1 MNGVNA
7 IEALE
12 SGHFPVFYPENN
24 GREGLFINIQA
35 LFIGALSSINPAGF
49 HVEPWM
55 LRFPSA
61 VFGTLTV
68 LGLFFL
74 TRVLTQNDFAAGAA
88 MLFAATSFWHINFS
102 RIGLRA
108 ITSPFWIVWA
118 LYFLLWGFAELERRS
133 RLSAW
138 LSLALAGICYG
149 LGFHSYI
156 AYRATPVVILAVLL
170 WLSRSFASSGR
181 IRLWAAGAG
190 LFVGM
195 AAIAAFPLI
204 LFFLRN
210 PAAFTGRAG
219 QVSVLSSPSALRH
232 LLSNLGK
239 TLAMFNISGDQ
250 LARHN
255 VPGRPELFLPVGLL
269 FVTGIAIGIWNIFQ
283 RRAAPWPF
291 VLCLGW
297 IAIGLAPAVLSN
309 EGQPHALRSI
319 LAIPPCMILA
329 ALGADRLRLW
339 IAGRYPP
346 HVLWS
351 AGSIVAIGLVLEA
364 YLTYFVTFARDPR
377 TRDAFD
383 SDLADLGREVA
394 ALPVSVPKFIVM
406 VGAQPDQRGTPSR
419 FYAVALLSG
428 GYNPAE
434 QQLRNIHF
442 VFTREEAERVVKL
455 PGVQAWVVQ

>member
-1 MNGVNA
+1 V
-7 IEALE
+7 
-12 SGHFPVFYPENN
+12 
-24 GREGLFINIQA
+24 
-35 LFIGALSSINPAGF
+35 
-49 HVEPWM
+49 
-55 LRFPSA
+55 
-61 VFGTLTV
+61 
-68 LGLFFL
+68 
-74 TRVLTQNDFAAGAA
+74 AGAA
-88 MLFAATSFWHINFS
+88 TLFTATSFWHINFS

-108 ITSPFWIVWA
+108 ITSPFWLVWA
-118 LYFLLWGFAELERRS
+118 LFFLLWGFAELEQGS

-138 LSLALAGICYG
+138 LSLAVAGLCYG

-156 AYRATPVVILAVLL
+156 AYRATPVVILAVLFWL
-170 WLSRSFASSGR
+170 WRGFASSGR
-181 IRLWAAGAG
+181 LALWAAGAG

-195 AAIAAFPLI
+195 ALIAAFPLI
-204 LFFLRN
+204 LFFLQT
-210 PAAFTGRAG
+210 PGAFTGRAA
-219 QVSVLSSPSALRH
+219 QVSALSSPSALRD

-239 TLAMFNISGDQ
+239 ALAMFNISGDH

-255 VPGRPELFLPVGLL
+255 VPGRPELFLPVGVL
-269 FVTGIAIGIWNIFQ
+269 FVTGIAIGIRHIFQ
-283 RRAAPWPF
+283 RRAASWPF

-329 ALGADRLRLW
+329 ALGADHLRLW
-339 IAGRYPP
+339 MARRYPA

-351 AGSIVAIGLVLEA
+351 AASVMAFSLALEA

-394 ALPVSVPKFIVM
+394 ALPASVPKYIVL

-419 FYAVALLSG
+419 LYVVALLSG
-428 GYNPAE
+428 GYNLAE

-442 VFTREEAERVVKL
+442 VSTREEAERVVKL